1 MGSGIQRATGRYQI
15 TVPLPAQS
23 PDDGIGA
30 GYGSLGG
37 TPSYGSK
44 RGPAPGWGRT
54 ATEGTPPPPPP
65 PASPSVTELKGR
77 LRELGLETP
86 TGMVEKSELRRLV
99 EDAEMR
105 HACTENLSTPPLPPS
120 RGSLHPP
127 SPLGTSSASPLSHQ
141 ASAPSPTP
149 SQRSVGELKR
159 RLRELGLEIPTTIV
173 EKSELIALVDEAERQ
188 MAPHASDYPS
198 VSHITSRS
206 VPDLK
211 QRLRELN
218 VEVPINA
225 VEKRELVVL
234 VEEAERRHE
243 LRGRDYRDVA
253 FCDDS
258 TSASSAEDRPL
269 RRASSVHC
277 TRGACG
283 VTAIHLAEPALDTD
297 VPTIVV
303 PEEAAPPVSSVP
315 SVPELGGGEE
325 GDGGGEE
332 EEGGGEGAAGHAGEG
347 GGGGE
352 GPRRR
357 GGVPARTASG
367 HGGREHRGP
376 GAYATRGG
384 GHGGAEEAAL
394 QGPWVM
400 SSVRVGADASMEVKG
415 AQFTWEKGKLLG
427 RGALGFVFKATI
439 LQTGQAIAA
448 KEIFID
454 SNSKSDKD
462 YRASLENEI
471 AIMRSLTHPRI
482 VTYLGHD
489 YIEDRLYIY
498 LDYMPGGSL
507 SQVLKENG
515 PLDESL
521 IAEYVRQL
529 LDGLHYLHTRDP
541 QILHRDIKGGNIL
554 VGSDCCVK
562 LADFGCSKRAMETMM
577 THTMMRGSIPWMAPE
592 VIVHSR
598 YGRAADV
605 WSFGCLVI
613 EAATARVPWGR
624 FENQVA
630 ALLKIGMTKELPPLP
645 EGVSEACH
653 NFIEL
658 CVQRDAT
665 LRPCAGELL
674 KHRFVQE

>member
-315 SVPELGGGEE
+315 SVP
-325 GDGGGEE
+325 
-332 EEGGGEGAAGHAGEG
+332 
-347 GGGGE
+347 
-352 GPRRR
+352 
-357 GGVPARTASG
+357 
-367 HGGREHRGP
+367 
-376 GAYATRGG
+376 
-384 GHGGAEEAAL
+384 
-394 QGPWVM
+394 VM